1 MAAAA
6 RLVPI
11 VLESGDVAQREDS
24 AASGIRALALVI
36 DDSFALTL
44 GLVLAILV
52 TFGVLVSLNV

>member
-1 MAAAA
+1 M
-6 RLVPI
+6 VPI

-24 AASGIRALALVI
+24 AATGIRALALVI